1 MFLQYIQRTPT
12 SLNRLASALEG
23 QCPIFKQV
31 RQSQW
36 WRGLRQLFPQ
46 LFTSLDT
53 VRGDNRRTCSRY
65 HGPMC
70 AHYESIKDP
79 KRLQRHFDVA
89 PPADQ
94 GKTDVWP
101 GYLSTFIRRPKE
113 GATGDDTLPNREAM
127 LGSFGMVPHW
137 AKDETVA
144 RRTYNARTE
153 TVAEKPSF
161 RDAWRLGR
169 RCIIPADAFYEP
181 DWRTGKAVAT
191 RIARADGE
199 PMGIAGIWTGWKSPT
214 GEILR
219 SFSMLTINADA
230 HPLMRLFHKPDDEK
244 RMVVILPKERY
255 QDWLEVPQEE
265 CQDFFALYP
274 AAALTAEAVARP

>member
-1 MFLQYIQRTPT
+1 
-12 SLNRLASALEG
+12 
-23 QCPIFKQV
+23 
-31 RQSQW
+31 
-36 WRGLRQLFPQ
+36 
-46 LFTSLDT
+46 
-53 VRGDNRRTCSRY
+53 
-65 HGPMC
+65 MC

-101 GYLSTFIRRPKE
+101 GYLSTFIRCPKE
-113 GATGDDTLPNREAM
+113 DARDDGAAPNREAM
-127 LGSFGMVPHW
+127 LGSFGLVPHW

-169 RCIIPADAFYEP
+169 RCIIPVDAFYEP

-219 SFSMLTINADA
+219 SFSMLTINAEA
-230 HPLMRLFHKPDDEK
+230 HPLMRLFHKADDEK

-255 QDWLEVPQEE
+255 QDWLEVPLEE
-265 CQDFFALYP
+265 CQDFFALYA